1 MEKDNRQRGDRLV
14 LVTGAT
20 GHQGGAVARHLL
32 ERGFRVRAVTR
43 DPNKAAARALAERG
57 AEVVRGDMDDPKSL
71 EPALRDAAGV
81 FSVQNFWETGFD
93 REVRQG
99 IALADLAK
107 AAGTGHFVYSSVG
120 SAHRNTGLSHF
131 ESKWHIEEHIRASG
145 LPHTVVRPVFF
156 MDNWENP
163 MLRDMVLSGV
173 LAQPLSPD
181 RPFQQVAVDD
191 VGAFAA
197 MIFENPDEWLGR
209 SIDLAGDDRTIS
221 EVAETFGRVIGRPVR
236 YVQLPWDQYREAAGE
251 EYAHMFRWFE
261 DVGYEADVPALRR
274 VATQLTSF
282 EQYLRAHNWAS
293 APQPA

>member
-1 MEKDNRQRGDRLV
+1 MAKETQQRRDRLV

-20 GHQGGAVARHLL
+20 GHQGGAVTRHLL
-32 ERGFRVRAVTR
+32 ERGFQVRAVTR
-43 DPNKAAARALAERG
+43 DPTKPAARALAERG
-57 AEVVRGDMDDPKSL
+57 AEVVRGDLDDPKSL

-107 AAGTGHFVYSSVG
+107 GAGTQHFVYSSVG

-131 ESKWHIEEHIRASG
+131 ESKWQIEEHVRALG
-145 LPHTVVRPVFF
+145 LPHTVLRPVFF
-156 MDNWENP
+156 MDNWEFP
-163 MLRDMVLSGV
+163 MLRDMVLSGA

-197 MIFENPDEWLGR
+197 MVFENRDEWLGR
-209 SIDLAGDDRTIS
+209 DIDLAGDDRSIS
-221 EVAETFGRVIGRPVR
+221 EVADTFGRVIGRPVR

-282 EQYLRAHNWAS
+282 EQYLRAHDWAS